1 MNDFDFDVMTKKRIA
16 RGASARKCGSKSR
29 RCTLPSDYLT
39 DAQKKARNG
48 KLSTYN
54 LSKPMT
60 YKQFKLMPRDLQR
73 EYLLKLR
80 NDMHASTR
88 VIALM
93 FGCSEETVRCAIHEL
108 DIGTGG
114 KKMFMSRDQLT
125 RWQNWLL
132 GDAANTPVSVDEP
145 MPDPEEQPNTEPE
158 NKAEPIA
165 PTAPIAPIAP
175 IAPTCSAMQGGKL
188 RLTGTAEEILDS
200 LRTVFAAMG
209 ATKMDAMISFNLY
222 RKAEVQK

>member
-1 MNDFDFDVMTKKRIA
+1 MNDFDFDAIQKKNIA
-16 RGASARKCGSKSR
+16 RSAYARKTGARPRKV
-29 RCTLPSDYLT
+29 TMPSDYLT
-39 DAQKKARNG
+39 TTQTKELNG
-48 KLSTYN
+48 KMATYN

-60 YKQFKLMPRDLQR
+60 FAEFKAMPQDLQR
-73 EYLLKLR
+73 EYIAKLR
-80 NDMHASTR
+80 NTYHASAMQ
-88 VIALM
+88 IGKML
-93 FGCSEETVRCAIHEL
+93 GCADETARRIIREL
-108 DIGTGG
+108 NFNTSLHMVMNPEQ
-114 KKMFMSRDQLT
+114 KQ
-125 RWQNWLL
+125 RWLAWQ
-132 GDAANTPVSVDEP
+132 GITPDSDEP

-158 NKAEPIA
+158 NKAEPV
-165 PTAPIAPIAP
+165 APIAP

>member
-1 MNDFDFDVMTKKRIA
+1 MNDFDFDAIQKKNIA
-16 RGASARKCGSKSR
+16 RSAYARKTGARPRKV
-29 RCTLPSDYLT
+29 TMPSDYLT
-39 DAQKKARNG
+39 TTQTKELNG
-48 KLSTYN
+48 KMAAYN

-60 YKQFKLMPRDLQR
+60 FAEFKAMPQDLQR
-73 EYLLKLR
+73 EYIAKLR
-80 NDMHASTR
+80 NTYHASAMQ
-88 VIALM
+88 IGKML
-93 FGCSEETVRCAIHEL
+93 GCADETARRIIREL
-108 DIGTGG
+108 NFNTSLHMVMNPEQKQRWLAWQDI
-114 KKMFMSRDQLT
+114 
-125 RWQNWLL
+125 
-132 GDAANTPVSVDEP
+132 TPDSDEP

-158 NKAEPIA
+158 NKAEPV
-165 PTAPIAPIAP
+165 APIAP